1 MLKSAHADVLD
12 EPHSQIKDL
21 KLYSPDKLDNIKS
34 THRAI
39 WQIFK
44 NFNLAIYADL
54 LQTFTKPHIESW
66 RNGWETRCH

>member
-1 MLKSAHADVLD
+1 MTA
-12 EPHSQIKDL
+12 
-21 KLYSPDKLDNIKS
+21 LYPPYKVGGFTAMMIKS

-54 LQTFTKPHIESW
+54 LQTFTKPYIES
-66 RNGWETRCH
+66 